1 MPRHTTPHRT
11 PPTADTEASVITMR
25 ALTARTYGGPEV
37 LAVEELPIPTPADG
51 ELLVE
56 VHASS
61 LNALDWHFLTGTPY
75 FMRLMSGLRRPKRF
89 VRGADVAGVVV
100 GVGAG
105 VTRFHIGDPVFG
117 EGPGGGCGQYLTIK
131 QDNVVT
137 IPDGVTFESA
147 AATPVAGLTALQ
159 GLRTH
164 GAVQPGDRVLVNGAA
179 GGVGT
184 MAVQIAKA
192 LGAEVTAV
200 CSTRNVEM
208 VRALGADEVIDY
220 TSADFVA
227 GGARFDVM
235 LDNVGNRHPRE
246 VRGVMRPGGRYV
258 AISGPKAN
266 RWVDPLPYLVRA
278 RIAFTR
284 ADASFHN
291 FTAAANA
298 DDLTFLGEL
307 LASGR
312 LVPQIDRVVG
322 LDGVAP
328 ALAEIGTGHARAKIV
343 VVPSRRDT
351 VPTRAERCPV

>member
-1 MPRHTTPHRT
+1 MPPHTTPDHT
-11 PPTADTEASVITMR
+11 PQPAGAEPVPTTMT
-25 ALTARTYGGPEV
+25 ALTARTYGGPDV
-37 LAVEELPIPTPADG
+37 LAPEELSVPTPTDG

-56 VHASS
+56 VRASS

-75 FMRLMSGLRRPKRF
+75 FMRLMSGLRRPKRI
-89 VRGADVAGVVV
+89 VRGADLAGVVV

-105 VTRFHIGDPVFG
+105 VTRFRVGDAVFG
-117 EGPGGGCGQYLTIK
+117 EGPGGGCGQYLTVK
-131 QDNVVT
+131 EGNVAK

-164 GAVQPGDRVLVNGAA
+164 GALQPGDRVLINGAA

-184 MAVQIAKA
+184 MAVQIATA
-192 LGAEVTAV
+192 LGGEVTAV

-220 TSADFVA
+220 TSADFLA

-246 VRGVMRPGGRYV
+246 VRGVMRSGGRYV

-266 RWVDPLPYLVRA
+266 RWVDPLPYLLRA
-278 RIAFTR
+278 RMAFVR

-291 FTAAANA
+291 FTTAPND
-298 DDLTFLGEL
+298 DDLTYLGEL

-312 LVPQIDRVVG
+312 LVPQIDRVIG
-322 LDGVAP
+322 LDGVAD
-328 ALAEIGTGHARAKIV
+328 ALAEIGSGHARAKIV
-343 VVPSRRDT
+343 VVP
-351 VPTRAERCPV
+351 TR